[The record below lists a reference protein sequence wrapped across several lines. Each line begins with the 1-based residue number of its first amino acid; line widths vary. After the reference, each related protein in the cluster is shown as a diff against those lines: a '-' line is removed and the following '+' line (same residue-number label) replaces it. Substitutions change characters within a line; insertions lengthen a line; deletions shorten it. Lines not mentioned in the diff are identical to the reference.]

1 MNFSKTFHEK
11 NVSVHLS
18 LMENRAF
25 FFLINGLDLISLLQN
40 ERSKMILKN
49 YGGGSSL
56 RNSSYMHSGNI

>member
-1 MNFSKTFHEK
+1 MNFSNTFHEK

-18 LMENRAF
+18 LMENRV

-56 RNSSYMHSGNI
+56 RNPMHSGNI

>member
-1 MNFSKTFHEK
+1 MNFSNTFHEK

-18 LMENRAF
+18 LMENRV

-56 RNSSYMHSGNI
+56 RNPSYMHSGNI